1 MLKIRSVFR
10 RIPSVTYNRRRGEYR
25 VHGSPAELL
34 MMCTACAMAL
44 ERRGVDTSEM
54 RHALYGAAQKYI
66 AGMAEGGEADEGR
79 NHSA

>member
-10 RIPSVTYNRRRGEYR
+10 RLPSVTYSRGKYH
-25 VHGSPAELL
+25 VHGSPEELL

-44 ERRGVDTSEM
+44 EQSGVDASEV
-54 RHALYGAAQKYI
+54 RHALCGAAQKYI
-66 AGMAEGGEADEGR
+66 ARMAEGGEADEGR

>member
-1 MLKIRSVFR
+1 MSFRSIFH
-10 RIPSVTYNRRRGEYR
+10 RIPSVTYSRGKYH
-25 VHGSPAELL
+25 VHGSTADIIR
-34 MMCTACAMAL
+34 MCAACGMVL

>member
-10 RIPSVTYNRRRGEYR
+10 RLPSVTCSRGKYH
-25 VHGSPAELL
+25 VHGSTAEIIMMCAAFGMVLEQMGLDTAELRRAL
-34 MMCTACAMAL
+34 QCT
-44 ERRGVDTSEM
+44 
-54 RHALYGAAQKYI
+54 AQKYI